1 MASKIE
7 SLRGMDDILP
17 GEVEKWQWLEHQTRA
32 FFEGYGFKEI
42 RTPILEY
49 TELFS
54 RSVGEGSDIVR
65 KEMFSFKD
73 RGDRD
78 ITMRP
83 EMTASVARSVIEKGL
98 LSQAKSLQLYYI
110 GPMFRAERP
119 QAGRKRQFHQIG
131 IEIINETGFRA
142 DFNAICKLY
151 IFLRK
156 QLGLSQIELR
166 INDLGSVED
175 QKKTAEK
182 LREHFLKV
190 KDALCEDCRD
200 RLTKNVLRIFD
211 CKNPKCQPVI
221 EQAPWEEIA
230 PVSPEFEEM
239 KKKLAGAGIPF
250 QVQRRLVRGLDYYNG
265 LVFEVAS
272 KALGAQ
278 DALAG
283 GGRYDRLYSDLGG
296 KPTPCI
302 GFSIGMERLLTALG
316 DVSAQKAREN
326 VVYLAP
332 IISPEVFAQRD
343 VVERFDSTVDELAQL
358 GMKPIYLN
366 NFDLKLDNHL
376 KYAIKANARYMVILG
391 PEELA
396 KKQWKLKDMDKRTE
410 KLVEWGK
417 LFSSLKQVNV

>member
-1 MASKIE
+1 MAQKIE
-7 SLRGMDDILP
+7 ALRGMDDILP
-17 GEVEKWQWLEHQTRA
+17 GEVEKWQWLEQQARA
-32 FFEGYGFKEI
+32 FFEGFGFKEI

-54 RSVGEGSDIVR
+54 RGVGEGSDIVR
-65 KEMFSFKD
+65 KEMFSFQD

-78 ITMRP
+78 VTMRP

-98 LSQAKSLQLYYI
+98 LSQAKSLRFYYI

-131 IEIINETGFRA
+131 IEIINEAGVKA
-142 DFNAICKLY
+142 DFDAVFRLY
-151 IFLRK
+151 LFLRN
-156 QLGLSQIELR
+156 LGLNQLELK

-182 LREHFLKV
+182 LREYFLQNKN
-190 KDALCEDCRD
+190 ALCEDCRD
-200 RLTKNVLRIFD
+200 RLDKNVLRIFD
-211 CKNPKCQPVI
+211 CKNPNCQPVI
-221 EQAPWEEIA
+221 TKAPWEEIA
-230 PVSPEFEEM
+230 PKSPEFEEI
-239 KKKLAGAGIPF
+239 KRKLDLSQIPY

-316 DVSAQKAREN
+316 DISAKKAREN
-326 VVYLAP
+326 VIYFAP
-332 IISPEVFAQRD
+332 IISLEDFSRKEVI
-343 VVERFDSTVDELAQL
+343 ERFDSTIDELAQL

-366 NFDLKLDNHL
+366 TIDLKLDNHL

-391 PEELA
+391 PDELA
-396 KKQWKLKDMDKRTE
+396 KKQWKLKDMDNRTE
-410 KLVEWGK
+410 KFVEWGK
-417 LFSSLKQVNV
+417 LFAAIKQVNV

>member
-1 MASKIE
+1 MASKYE
-7 SLRGMDDILP
+7 ALRGMEDLLP
-17 GEVEKWQWLEHQTRA
+17 GEVEKWQWLEQQARA
-32 FFEGYGFKEI
+32 FFESFGFKEI

-49 TELFS
+49 TDLFV

-65 KEMFSFKD
+65 KEMFSFED
-73 RGDRD
+73 RGGRNV
-78 ITMRP
+78 TMRP

-98 LSQAKSLQLYYI
+98 LSQAKSLRFYYI

-131 IEIINETGFRA
+131 IEIINEAGSAA
-142 DFNAICKLY
+142 DISCVKSLY
-151 IFLRK
+151 LFLRK
-156 QLGLSQIELR
+156 IGIDQLELK

-182 LREHFLKV
+182 LREYFLKI

-200 RLTKNVLRIFD
+200 RLDKNVLRVFD

-221 EQAPWEEIA
+221 DQAPWEEIA
-230 PVSPEFEEM
+230 PKSPEFEET
-239 KKKLAGAGIPF
+239 KKDLDKWKIPY
-250 QVQRRLVRGLDYYNG
+250 QVKRRLVRGLDYYNG

-316 DVSAQKAREN
+316 DVAAKKAREN
-326 VVYLAP
+326 VIYFAP
-332 IISPEVFAQRD
+332 IMNAEAFVQSGALKL
-343 VVERFDSTVDELAQL
+343 FDSTVTELSEL

-366 NFDLKLDNHL
+366 NLDLKLDNHL
-376 KYAIKANARYMVILG
+376 KNAIKANARYMVILG
-391 PEELA
+391 PDEVA
-396 KKQWKLKDMDKRTE
+396 KKEWKLKDMDKRTE
-410 KLVEWGK
+410 ESVKWGT
-417 LFSSLKQVNV
+417 LFSKLKQVTV